1 MSQTPKT
8 EHQIHVWVV
17 KPAAQVC
24 LWMGLWG
31 VLGCA
36 FATQLYLNSAFFG
49 NSISWK
55 QAILWSMTDWLLWG
69 FLSLPVWWL
78 AARVR
83 FHKDIF
89 KRAVTIHLAAGI
101 FTSISYVL
109 IRFWMAQIQFQSQEM
124 VMPFETTFVPLL
136 LKSFPVNMLVY
147 AMIVITCHGVYYY
160 RAMHAKELNESRLE
174 EHLQEARL
182 MALQMQL
189 NPHFLFNTLHAI
201 STLIYRCQQDAERML
216 ILLSDLLRHAL
227 EHTDRPML
235 PLQQEIEFLQH
246 YLDIEKLRLG
256 DRLRISMDIEPST
269 LQKRVPTL
277 MLQPLVEN
285 TVIYAVEPYERPCHV
300 EISAT
305 QKDQTLVITIKD
317 DGPGLK
323 DGQPVKFGVGLGNVY
338 KRLNELY
345 GSKHTFICQNRA
357 EGGFCVNIRI
367 PAES

>member
-1 MSQTPKT
+1 
-8 EHQIHVWVV
+8 
-17 KPAAQVC
+17 
-24 LWMGLWG
+24 MG
-31 VLGCA
+31 
-36 FATQLYLNSAFFG
+36 
-49 NSISWK
+49 
-55 QAILWSMTDWLLWG
+55 
-69 FLSLPVWWL
+69 
-78 AARVR
+78 
-83 FHKDIF
+83 H
-89 KRAVTIHLAAGI
+89 
-101 FTSISYVL
+101 
-109 IRFWMAQIQFQSQEM
+109 
-124 VMPFETTFVPLL
+124 
-136 LKSFPVNMLVY
+136 
-147 AMIVITCHGVYYY
+147 
-160 RAMHAKELNESRLE
+160 
-174 EHLQEARL
+174 
-182 MALQMQL
+182 
-189 NPHFLFNTLHAI
+189 
-201 STLIYRCQQDAERML
+201 
-216 ILLSDLLRHAL
+216 
-227 EHTDRPML
+227 
-235 PLQQEIEFLQH
+235 
-246 YLDIEKLRLG
+246 LDIEKLRLG